1 MAITIYAIIHC
12 GRLSRKEI
20 PIAAKKKRGLFYVP
34 FGSLMEI
41 SITDNC
47 KGADG
52 WGVR

>member
-1 MAITIYAIIHC
+1 MLLYIMADLV
-12 GRLSRKEI
+12 GSKFLLQL
-20 PIAAKKKRGLFYVP
+20 KKRSGLFYVP

>member
-1 MAITIYAIIHC
+1 MLLYIMADLV
-12 GRLSRKEI
+12 GSKFLLQLKK
-20 PIAAKKKRGLFYVP
+20 KKKRVLFYVP

>member
-1 MAITIYAIIHC
+1 MLLYIMADLV
-12 GRLSRKEI
+12 GSKFLLQLK
-20 PIAAKKKRGLFYVP
+20 KKKRGLFYVP